1 LETLT
6 DQKCGAHQIS
16 SLPDLLTFTQAEMT
30 KSPGLKMHNLASTR
44 DPTDLVGRSLYV
56 SKGGDDVVVQIG
68 GRGITGKFVTGKA
81 KK

>member
-1 LETLT
+1 
-6 DQKCGAHQIS
+6 
-16 SLPDLLTFTQAEMT
+16 MT

-44 DPTDLVGRSLYV
+44 DPADLVGRSLYV